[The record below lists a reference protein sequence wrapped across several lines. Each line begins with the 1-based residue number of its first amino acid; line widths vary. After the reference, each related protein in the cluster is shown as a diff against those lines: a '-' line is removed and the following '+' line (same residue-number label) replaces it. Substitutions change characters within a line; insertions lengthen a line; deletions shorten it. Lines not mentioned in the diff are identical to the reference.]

1 MVFPESLPAQT
12 GLTPV
17 PDRTIRVPWGKRYPE
32 LDRTLYRMVAPDAAP

>member
-17 PDRTIRVPWGKRYPE
+17 AEGRIKLPWGKRYPE
-32 LDRTLYRMVAPDAAP
+32 FDRALYRLVPGATP